1 MSAAGAATGPVPRRD
16 PEAILRLDADEA
28 DALLDSLEAQ
38 VPMAPN
44 RLAQVAMPGLE
55 EAVIFGDT
63 HGDWRSTRSAAAI
76 FLEDPARRAL
86 IGLGDYVDRA
96 PDDCPNGSVAN
107 ALYLLG
113 LAAEFPDRVV
123 LVQGNHETTRRFPV
137 LPLDTPA
144 EVDDLWGPDATRY
157 ARLMGLLERGPLAS
171 VTGSG
176 VYLAHGGFPRIGPSM
191 DAREAFHAPSEDVI
205 LDVVWG
211 DCGASRLHRGVSV
224 PFSEREMVE
233 FLDHIGARVFLR
245 GHDPDL
251 VGRPVF
257 HDRCLTLH
265 TSRVFERFGGVLVA
279 RVPLDRPVRTV
290 HDLRIEHLPTEGR
303 EFALSE

>member
-1 MSAAGAATGPVPRRD
+1 MNAGGAATGPPLRRD
-16 PEAILRLDADEA
+16 PEEILGLDAEGA
-28 DALLDSLEAQ
+28 DALLDTLEAQ

-44 RLAQVAMPGLE
+44 RLAEVSTDGLE
-55 EAVIFGDT
+55 EAVVFGDT
-63 HGDWRSTRSAAAI
+63 HGDWRSTLAAAAI
-76 FLEDPARRAL
+76 FLEDPGRRAL

-113 LAAEFPDRVV
+113 LAAEFPGRVI
-123 LVQGNHETTRRFPV
+123 LIQGNHETTRRFPV

-157 ARLMGLLERGPLAS
+157 ARLMGLLERGPLAA
-171 VTGSG
+171 VTPSG
-176 VYLAHGGFPRIGPSM
+176 VYLAHGGFPRLGPSSAAR
-191 DAREAFHAPSEDVI
+191 DAFRTPSEDVI

-224 PFSEREMVE
+224 PFSERELVE

-257 HDRCLTLH
+257 RDRCLTLH

-279 RVPLDRPVRTV
+279 RAPLDRPVATV
-290 HDLRIEHLPTEGR
+290 RDLRVEHLPTEGR
-303 EFALSE
+303 EFPLPE

>member
-1 MSAAGAATGPVPRRD
+1 MIGPGATAGPARRGN
-16 PEAILRLDADEA
+16 PGEILRLGAEEA
-28 DALLDSLEAQ
+28 DALLDRLEAH

-44 RLAQVAMPGLE
+44 GLAEVSAAGTE

-63 HGDWRSTRSAAAI
+63 HGDWRSTLAAAEI
-76 FLEDPARRAL
+76 FLEDPSRRVL

-157 ARLMGLLERGPLAS
+157 ARLMGLLERGPIAA
-171 VTGSG
+171 VTRSG
-176 VYLAHGGFPRIGPSM
+176 VYLAHGGFPRLDASTP
-191 DAREAFHAPSEDVI
+191 AREAFRSPSEDVL

-224 PFSEREMVE
+224 PFSEREMEE
-233 FLDHIGARVFLR
+233 FLNGVGARVFLR

-279 RVPLDRPVRTV
+279 RAPLDRPVRTV

-303 EFALSE
+303 EFPVPD